1 MGSIN
6 KQHMTIHWKHIV
18 KDDDSVPSTEATL
31 KEKATL
37 VGRIG
42 QMMLSVG
49 TGAWRVRNS
58 MNEVA
63 RTLGISCTA
72 DIGLLS
78 IEFTCYEESGTYTH
92 SIALPTTGVNTDK
105 LNALEA
111 FMREFP
117 EMATQI
123 SVKQIHLVLDEI
135 QKKPANYKAWNL
147 GLAAAIACCAFTFLL
162 GGGPMEMICAFF
174 GAGVG
179 NFVRKLML
187 QKKISLLGNVAVSV
201 AASCVTYVL
210 TILLAQTIFGVSEV
224 HQAGYICAMLFV
236 IPGFPLITGGIDLA
250 KLDIR
255 SGLERIT
262 YALLIILTATMTGWV
277 TALVCRFQP
286 ADFVA
291 LQIDTGMMI
300 ILRLITSFFGVYG
313 FSLMFNSPRKMAMT
327 AGLIGMFANT
337 LRLELIDLAH
347 FPVGIAAFIGAF
359 FTGCVASI
367 VKKKIGYP
375 RISLTVPAIVIM
387 VPGLY
392 MYRGI
397 YYIGLNEIGDGS
409 LWLTKAILIVMA
421 LPMGL
426 VAARLCTDKNFR
438 HCT

>member
-147 GLAAAIACCAFTFLL
+147 GLASAIACCAFTFLL

-210 TILLAQTIFGVSEV
+210 TILLAQTIFGVSKV

-300 ILRLITSFFGVYG
+300 ILRIITSFFGVYG
-313 FSLMFNSPRKMAMT
+313 FSLMFNSPQENGNDSGTDRHVCQHAPSGTDRSGTFPGRHCCIYRSILHRLCGIDRQEKDR
-327 AGLIGMFANT
+327 LSAN
-337 LRLELIDLAH
+337 
-347 FPVGIAAFIGAF
+347 FPDC
-359 FTGCVASI
+359 TGN
-367 VKKKIGYP
+367 
-375 RISLTVPAIVIM
+375 RHH
-387 VPGLY
+387 
-392 MYRGI
+392 
-397 YYIGLNEIGDGS
+397 GS
-409 LWLTKAILIVMA
+409 
-421 LPMGL
+421 GL
-426 VAARLCTDKNFR
+426 VYVPWYLLYRAE
-438 HCT
+438 